1 MKKENQVSVTPGMG
15 GHVSHGHGPARDGH
29 DGGNIARTSGP
40 KKVHAVEV
48 HSAMRTKSQSGA
60 DALSGHHAS
69 AIDAMSGA
77 TVPAGKITAPGWG
90 NASARTGN
98 PMAHAPAS
106 KNVKPVKVHPSQTKG
121 AAHDDQ
127 LAELGRAILAQAVRN

>member
-1 MKKENQVSVTPGMG
+1 MNNKKKIVNHLSHGMG
-15 GHVSHGHGPARDGH
+15 DAVKGHHGSNVAQDG
-29 DGGNIARTSGP
+29 AP
-40 KKVHAVEV
+40 KRLHAIEV
-48 HSAMRTKSQSGA
+48 HPGMRTKSQSGA

-69 AIDAMSGA
+69 ALDSMSGA

-90 NASARTGN
+90 QGTVRSGN

-106 KNVKPVKVHPSQTKG
+106 KNVRPVKVHPSQSKG

-127 LAELGRAILAQAVRN
+127 LAELGRAILAQAVRI